1 MGLTNASVGKSC
13 IPRELS
19 IRLTGREKIIALGG
33 NPNVGKS
40 TLFNN
45 LTGMRQH
52 TGNWPGKT
60 VATAFGSHHF
70 NGKDYIFV
78 DLPGSYSL
86 IPASPE
92 EEAAAD
98 FICFGNADAT
108 VMVCDATSLERSLNP
123 AIQAAEI
130 TGNVII
136 CINLTD
142 EAAKKGIEIN
152 YTKLEYILGIKVIPV
167 CARTGKGIDELMK
180 AIEEMTESER
190 VYPPLK
196 LKYPHDLEKEI
207 DRCSALIKNTKLSPH
222 WLSLKLIEN
231 SSAGEKIKE
240 QILTEKDALL
250 IEETEKS
257 SSALL
262 EKGFDSERICEINAE
277 ASIRFSE
284 KAANNC
290 IKYKN
295 EQYDKFDRRADKILT
310 GKLTGIPVMVLL
322 LLFVFWL
329 TIYAANYPSSLLSDF
344 LFSIGEKLT
353 KAMTIAGAPQ
363 WLTGIIC
370 DGAYRV
376 LAWVVSVM
384 LPPMA
389 IFFPLFTLLEDSGYL
404 PRIAFNLDKP
414 FKKAGTCGK
423 QALTM
428 CMGFGCNAA
437 GVTGCRIIS
446 SPRERIIATVTN
458 AFVPCN
464 GRFPALI
471 AIITMFFA
479 GASAFCGAAMLTG
492 VILFGVFMTFLVS
505 YILSK
510 TLLKGVPSFFSLEMP
525 PYRKPQIGKVIVRS
539 IFDRTLF
546 VLARAAAVAAP
557 AGVIIWLAANIQIDG
572 ISLLNHCAAF
582 LDPFA
587 ALFGLDG
594 VILIAFILGFPA
606 NEIVVPIILMAY
618 TCSGTITEMGDLT
631 SLYSLLTANGWTEI
645 TAISF
650 LLFSLMHWPCS
661 TTLLTVKKETG
672 SLKWTLLSALIPTAA
687 GFIICFIF
695 ANIVRIFI

>member
-1 MGLTNASVGKSC
+1 MGLTNASVGKNC
-13 IPRELS
+13 VPRELS
-19 IRLTGREKIIALGG
+19 IRLTGREKVIALGG

-60 VATAFGSHHF
+60 VATAFGTHHF
-70 NGKDYIFV
+70 NGKDYVFV

-98 FICFGNADAT
+98 FICFGSADAT

-130 TGNVII
+130 MGNVIV
-136 CINLTD
+136 CVNLTD
-142 EAAKKGIEIN
+142 EADKKGIEIN
-152 YTKLEYILGIKVIPV
+152 YTKLQYILGLKIIPV

-180 AIEEMTESER
+180 AIEEMTERENAK
-190 VYPPLK
+190 PPLK
-196 LKYPHDLEKEI
+196 LKYPQELEKEI
-207 DRCSALIKNTKLSPH
+207 ENCSHFVKGKELSSR
-222 WLSLKLIEN
+222 WISLKLIEN
-231 SSAGEKIKE
+231 TATGEKIRKN
-240 QILTEKDALL
+240 ILTEDDELL
-250 IEETEKS
+250 IEQAEKS
-257 SSALL
+257 SASLL
-262 EKGFDSERICEINAE
+262 KKGFDGDRICEINAE
-277 ASIRFSE
+277 ASIRLSE
-284 KAANNC
+284 RAAKGC
-290 IKYKN
+290 VKYKN
-295 EQYDKFDRRADKILT
+295 KQYDKFDRRADKILT

-329 TIYAANYPSSLLSDF
+329 TISAANYPSSLLSDL
-344 LFSIGEKLT
+344 LFSLGEKLT
-353 KAMTIAGAPQ
+353 GIMVSAGAPG
-363 WLTGIIC
+363 WLTGILC

-458 AFVPCN
+458 GFVPCN
-464 GRFPALI
+464 GRFPSLI
-471 AIITMFFA
+471 AVITMFFA
-479 GASAFCGAAMLTG
+479 GASAFCGAAMLTC
-492 VILFGVFMTFLVS
+492 VILLGVFMTFAVS

-539 IFDRTLF
+539 VFDRTLF

-557 AGVIIWLAANIQIDG
+557 AGIIIWLTANIQIDG

-587 ALFGLDG
+587 SLFGLDG

-618 TCSGTITEMGDLT
+618 TYSGTITEMRDLT
-631 SLYSLLTANGWTEI
+631 SLHALLTANGWTGI
-645 TAISF
+645 TAVSF

-695 ANIVRIFI
+695 SNIAKLFI